1 MQKPQRIL
9 QVFGALDRGG
19 AETMIMNIYRN
30 IDRGKIQFDFV
41 KHTNQKCAY
50 DEEIKKLGGKIY
62 CMPKYKIIN
71 HFQYKRAWKSLLK
84 NCPEYK
90 IIHGHIRSTASIY
103 LKIAK
108 QMGLITICHSHS
120 ISDGKGLKA
129 LVKKYIQKRIPQYCD
144 YVMACSK
151 QALIWLFGLKYN
163 NPENSLIIN
172 NPIDTNKFKFN
183 KQYRTSIRKKY
194 NLDDKSILIGHIG
207 RFVDVKNHRFII
219 KIAKK
224 IVNQN
229 NNIYFMLCG
238 DGELKDKIQKKVQ
251 KYKLSNNILFVSS
264 KTDIYKYYN
273 AFDYFILPSKY
284 EGLGMVLIEA
294 QINGLRCLASDKIP
308 YEAKISNKLEFLTL
322 EENAW
327 IDFLEK
333 NLLKT
338 DDRKVT
344 LFSDL
349 TKYSIK
355 DQVNKISN
363 VYLSLMEKDRR

>member
-1 MQKPQRIL
+1 ML
-9 QVFGALDRGG
+9 Y
-19 AETMIMNIYRN
+19 N
-30 IDRGKIQFDFV
+30 
-41 KHTNQKCAY
+41 
-50 DEEIKKLGGKIY
+50 
-62 CMPKYKIIN
+62 KY
-71 HFQYKRAWKSLLK
+71 
-84 NCPEYK
+84 
-90 IIHGHIRSTASIY
+90 
-103 LKIAK
+103 
-108 QMGLITICHSHS
+108 
-120 ISDGKGLKA
+120 
-129 LVKKYIQKRIPQYCD
+129 
-144 YVMACSK
+144 
-151 QALIWLFGLKYN
+151 
-163 NPENSLIIN
+163 
-172 NPIDTNKFKFN
+172 
-183 KQYRTSIRKKY
+183 
-194 NLDDKSILIGHIG
+194 
-207 RFVDVKNHRFII
+207 
-219 KIAKK
+219 
-224 IVNQN
+224 
-229 NNIYFMLCG
+229 
-238 DGELKDKIQKKVQ
+238 KKVQ

-363 VYLSLMEKDRR
+363 VYLTLMEKDRR

>member
-1 MQKPQRIL
+1 
-9 QVFGALDRGG
+9 
-19 AETMIMNIYRN
+19 MIMNIYRN

-41 KHTNQKCAY
+41 KHTKQKCAY
-50 DEEIKKLGGKIY
+50 EEEIKKLGGKIY
-62 CMPKYKIIN
+62 SIPKYKIIN
-71 HFQYKRAWKSLLK
+71 HFQYKQAWKRLLK

-108 QMGLITICHSHS
+108 QMGLTTICHSHS
-120 ISDGKGLKA
+120 ISNGKGLKA
-129 LVKKYIQKRIPQYCD
+129 LAKKHIQKKIPQYSD
-144 YVMACSK
+144 YAMACSK

-163 NPENSLIIN
+163 NLENSLIIN
-172 NPIDTNKFKFN
+172 NPIDINKFKFN

-207 RFVDVKNHRFII
+207 RFVDVKNHKFIL

-224 IVNQN
+224 IIKQN

-238 DGELKDKIQKKVQ
+238 DGELKEKIQKKVK
-251 KYKLSNNILFVSS
+251 KYKLSDNILFISS
-264 KTDIYKYYN
+264 KTDVYKYYN

-308 YEAKISNKLEFLTL
+308 HEAKISNKLEFLML
-322 EENAW
+322 KENIW

-333 NLLKT
+333 DLLKT

-344 LFSDL
+344 LYSDL
-349 TKYSIK
+349 AKYSIK
-355 DQVNKISN
+355 DQVNNIVN
-363 VYLSLMEKDRR
+363 VYLTLMKKARR